1 MSEVGTGVLPRRQ
14 DKRSRTAKACQHED
28 RERPALKDVTVPRP
42 PVRTTTV
49 EASGRTYGVVTG
61 QGSRPDEALE
71 NLRDQA
77 QHHAKYLADKHPEEW
92 KSLQSVDLKDPFWF
106 FEVIDLRMVAV
117 PASASWLAYGTLV
130 ARTDTPMSIWST
142 ETAEN
147 VGLPEGYPW
156 AETWSP
162 YGSRGKAAD

>member
-1 MSEVGTGVLPRRQ
+1 M
-14 DKRSRTAKACQHED
+14 
-28 RERPALKDVTVPRP
+28 KDVTVPRP